1 MTKNDIYR
9 RHNKALNHIKNLR
22 KPSIRILNEVLCFN
36 SLITKSHFNLCKSIV
51 DNSVTL
57 DFPWPHTVN
66 VAKFSKIAGVE
77 NLESLRKSGLYVPGC
92 YRIWGL
98 GQPSDLCYI
107 GQSKHLGIR
116 VKYHAKGHNKSTHQF
131 CSNLGNKVKVD
142 LFTLPKNKNI
152 PSGLTLN
159 EFLCTLEQYL
169 IFKYR
174 PKINKLFIARPGIIW
189 NIEVIAKHRNKVG
202 NKVHIYKIKRE
213 WQ

>member
-36 SLITKSHFNLCKSIV
+36 SLIIKSHFNLCKSIV

-213 WQ
+213 